1 MKTQYKMIILI
12 ALACI
17 CSILI
22 YYKVDKAKPAK
33 FQEDLIA
40 KQEKLENKLLEKTN
54 YTMEHPNII
63 LDPYD
68 ISPLTALVIFETSDL
83 TAPEVT
89 VKGKDENTT
98 FTKTFT
104 PSKKHILPIYGLYP
118 DTNNEVTIECNGKKN
133 VFYIKTD
140 PLPEDF
146 ALPTKVVSNKEEL
159 GNELYF
165 VTPSSDG
172 YVAAYDVN
180 GDVRWY
186 LNESFTWDIK
196 RLNNGNIL
204 LSSNRLIN
212 PPYYMTGL
220 MEMDLLGKVY
230 YEYTLPG
237 GYHHDV
243 FELENGNFIVASD
256 NFENGTVE
264 DYVVEMDRK
273 TGEIVKTID
282 LTKILPQNEGRNVNA
297 TDYDWFHN
305 NSVWYDAATNS
316 LTLSGRHQDAVVNLD
331 YSTNEINWIVGSKE
345 GWSKE
350 MQKYFFEPDE
360 NTEFQWSQ
368 HAAMIL
374 PNGNLFV
381 FDNGNNRSK
390 TAENAVSAENNYSRG
405 VIYQLDKEN
414 KMIHQVWQYGKER
427 GSEFYS
433 PYISDV
439 DYFNDG
445 HYLIHS
451 GGISKTEDGKP
462 NNEPAGLQKA
472 GSMNSITTEVKD
484 DEVIFEMQLPGNFYR
499 AEKMSLYANNV
510 FKTGKGTTLGSMGET
525 KASGKQ
531 TLCLINKSI
540 NDTYKSHDI
549 KIVKEKDRLAV
560 TGTFKKS
567 DKVEIILDN
576 TFNKKVYDMIISK
589 KPYTAMCVDIFNEEE
604 KENGISVTKY
614 INDEGLKGKFYIYL
628 KINGTVY
635 DTDLYVTY

>member
-1 MKTQYKMIILI
+1 MTARKAILKTGVFILI
-12 ALACI
+12 FAMVLTGCASGKGDVNTEQNSPAYVADEDYQNFLSSLSAMAKVPNGYYFFNDLRLYYFDAETKETYPVCNKPNCNHETASCMAFFNLFQYYPFMLSYYKNALYVWGWEKDGSTRHNYIYEISLDDYKRKKAAFLFDSTSSA
-17 CSILI
+17 SIYFMIHRGYI
-22 YYKVDKAKPAK
+22 YYIKSGGT
-33 FQEDLIA
+33 DLKEQTAAVYRVKIGDTSTKREEEVIYEFSGIGA
-40 KQEKLENKLLEKTN
+40 E
-54 YTMEHPNII
+54 IWG
-63 LDPYD
+63 
-68 ISPLTALVIFETSDL
+68 LTASGNRLFVLNSSYGDTEGNGYATSYNVIDIHTLESKELVGNGAYSLFADENY
-83 TAPEVT
+83 VYY
-89 VKGKDENTT
+89 GKDENTT

-140 PLPEDF
+140 PLPENF
-146 ALPTKVVSNKEEL
+146 TLPTKVVSNKEEL

-264 DYVVEMDRK
+264 DYIVEMDRK

-282 LTKILPQNEGRNVNA
+282 LTKILPQDEGRNVNA

-405 VIYQLDKEN
+405 VDPFWWYFKNRRRKAKQRTCRIAKS
-414 KMIHQVWQYGKER
+414 R
-427 GSEFYS
+427 FYEL
-433 PYISDV
+433 Y
-439 DYFNDG
+439 YNR
-445 HYLIHS
+445 
-451 GGISKTEDGKP
+451 SK
-462 NNEPAGLQKA
+462 
-472 GSMNSITTEVKD
+472 
-484 DEVIFEMQLPGNFYR
+484 R
-499 AEKMSLYANNV
+499 
-510 FKTGKGTTLGSMGET
+510 
-525 KASGKQ
+525 
-531 TLCLINKSI
+531 
-540 NDTYKSHDI
+540 
-549 KIVKEKDRLAV
+549 
-560 TGTFKKS
+560 
-567 DKVEIILDN
+567 
-576 TFNKKVYDMIISK
+576 
-589 KPYTAMCVDIFNEEE
+589 
-604 KENGISVTKY
+604 
-614 INDEGLKGKFYIYL
+614 
-628 KINGTVY
+628 
-635 DTDLYVTY
+635 

>member
-40 KQEKLENKLLEKTN
+40 KQEKLENKFLEKTN

-243 FELENGNFIVASD
+243 FELENGNFIIASD

-264 DYVVEMDRK
+264 DYIVEMDRK

-282 LTKILPQNEGRNVNA
+282 LTKILPQDEGRNVNA

-390 TAENAVSAENNYSRG
+390 TSENAVSAENNYSRG

-414 KMIHQVWQYGKER
+414 KIIHQVWQYGKER

-576 TFNKKVYDMIISK
+576 TFNKIVYDMIISK